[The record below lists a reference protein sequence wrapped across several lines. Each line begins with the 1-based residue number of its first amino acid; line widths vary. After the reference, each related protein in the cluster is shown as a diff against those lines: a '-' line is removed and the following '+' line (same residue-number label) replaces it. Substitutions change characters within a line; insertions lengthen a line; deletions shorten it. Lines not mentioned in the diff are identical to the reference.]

1 MAPQVL
7 PAAADVACASCGAAF
22 ASRNALFKHLRAAHS
37 LPPKPPKHAAERAA
51 LVISY
56 VGDAYGGLQRT
67 DVADAAPSPDAAADT
82 PRVAA
87 LSAM

>member
-37 LPPKPPKHAAERAA
+37 LPPNP
-51 LVISY
+51 
-56 VGDAYGGLQRT
+56 VGELAVDEDEASDELEQNLIELQVRCAGG
-67 DVADAAPSPDAAADT
+67 
-82 PRVAA
+82 
-87 LSAM
+87 